1 MSEERLSIKSSALKM
16 MLTSMMLICF
26 MGLFIFS
33 QKQLAEINRS
43 SVSPELMVSMPL
55 FAQVLLS
62 GGDRYLAANI
72 NGFRVLV
79 TETEKMDKN
88 DYAVQA
94 KLQRDL
100 AWLNPAH
107 EDNYY
112 IAAAIL
118 PWNGEFD
125 ASQYVLERASQ
136 VRLHDWQPPFYL
148 AFNYY
153 YFLKDP
159 AMGAA
164 LLNDAAPRVNNQQN
178 AWALQNV
185 AARWLEK
192 GYDTATAAHMVSGMA
207 KNAPPG
213 VFRDY
218 LHKRAERLEDL
229 ALLQNLAIQYK
240 EKYAKPPLSLDDLV
254 KSELIDKL
262 PVDPLGKGFKLD
274 EKGMPVFIP

>member
-1 MSEERLSIKSSALKM
+1 MSGGELFVRSPVIK
-16 MLTSMMLICF
+16 MLVGTIVF
-26 MGLFIFS
+26 IFAMGLFVFS
-33 QKQLAEINRS
+33 QKQLARINRP
-43 SVSPELMVSMPL
+43 SVAPELMVSMPL

-79 TETEKMDKN
+79 AETEKMDRN

-94 KLQRDL
+94 KLQRDI
-100 AWLNPAH
+100 AWLNPGH

-118 PWNGEFD
+118 PWNGELD

-136 VRLHDWQPPFYL
+136 ARLHDWQPPFYL
-148 AFNYY
+148 GFNYY

-159 AMGAA
+159 ATGAA
-164 LLNDAAPRVNNQQN
+164 LLNDAAPRVKNQQN

-207 KNAPPG
+207 NNAPPG
-213 VFRDY
+213 AFRDY
-218 LHKRAERLEDL
+218 LQKRAERLEDL
-229 ALLQNLAIQYK
+229 AFLQNLAVQYK
-240 EKYAKPPLSLDDLV
+240 EKYSKPPLALDDFV
-254 KSELIDKL
+254 KSGLIDKL
-262 PVDPLGKGFKLD
+262 PVDPLGKGFQLD
-274 EKGMPVFIP
+274 EKGIPVFIP